1 MTSNKSICIPNRAGT
16 FSNRLECENEQNT
29 KFTSSTNPI
38 FTAELTNLLNNIT
51 ILNFIFSNDK
61 ETKMNI
67 KIGYEDKNTTEKLSE
82 LLFKINVRDDAGKV
96 KSIVDGE
103 YSSYYIILTNDN
115 FTSIID
121 FCRTIDILKF
131 INKTYNAI
139 MPIIETS
146 VSPSK
151 LLETSVSPSQLLE
164 KTILSKLND
173 KTRNM
178 HSWLLP
184 VLSELKQLLSNSTF
198 EILYV
203 KKTTTE
209 KSKYRLITLKPD
221 LEQIRDE
228 IAKIYNEE
236 IIILQDDQKFYIDLT
251 LDNLKLLFD
260 IIINI
265 YRSSDFDILF
275 NKIDEVRETEGLP
288 KLKAKKARHTY
299 GVDDPTKFNL
309 AKTGKNDYLFDV
321 RGLHTLSIMNELTIY
336 DASGNILYDAS
347 GNILH
352 KNWFKDYFG
361 LEETDLWVNSLS
373 SSKIPSRTLKT
384 ICESLDMTV
393 KYYLYN
399 TEKLYIYAT
408 NIKFTIN
415 NILYNVG
422 DFLCLPLITLK
433 KYQTYELSKDALKN
447 ITYNIIKEDI
457 VSLINNKSSPT
468 DVFQAASQFNLLEM
482 AQEDVPPENGIS
494 NYYKDNSQG
503 PRVAIASPIG
513 TFFRNYLIYNNY
525 ALYETTDID
534 GYPQTTDKQF
544 NTLQTLLDLPELKF
558 IKVNTNPTQGEYLYK
573 NGYCFINP
581 TQEQSNF
588 AQANQNLFEEH
599 LKVGVQWNS
608 PLLIN
613 YNRKLCQ
620 VYCSGLPF
628 GSYALKYGLKL
639 DSDGYEDR
647 IKPFAVGIL
656 KAAFKCTL
664 QVAVNKLDLLT
675 DDSRINVYL
684 TAVGSGEFKNP
695 MEWVVEALIYAL
707 NDFKHYPLDVI
718 MVTYGGVHPLLEPD
732 AINPEIN
739 LETTKYKYLKYKH
752 KYLELKNNNL

>member
-1 MTSNKSICIPNRAGT
+1 M
-16 FSNRLECENEQNT
+16 
-29 KFTSSTNPI
+29 
-38 FTAELTNLLNNIT
+38 NIT
-51 ILNFIFSNDK
+51 
-61 ETKMNI
+61 
-67 KIGYEDKNTTEKLSE
+67 IGYEDKKTTKKLSE
-82 LLFKINVRDDAGKV
+82 LLFKINVRDAPGNV
-96 KSIVDGE
+96 KSIVDGG

-131 INKTYNAI
+131 IKKTYDATIPI
-139 MPIIETS
+139 METS

-151 LLETSVSPSQLLE
+151 LLKT
-164 KTILSKLND
+164 TILSKLD
-173 KTRNM
+173 AKIRNM
-178 HSWLLP
+178 RSWLFP
-184 VLSELKQLLSNSTF
+184 VLSELKQLLSKSTF
-198 EILYV
+198 KILYV
-203 KKTTTE
+203 KKTKTE

-221 LEQIRDE
+221 LEQIRDV

-236 IIILQDDQKFYIDLT
+236 KIILQDDQTFYIDLT
-251 LDNLKLLFD
+251 LDNLKLLLD
-260 IIINI
+260 ILNI
-265 YRSSDFDILF
+265 YDASSQFYILF

-288 KLKAKKARHTY
+288 KLKAGHTY

-309 AKTGKNDYLFDV
+309 AKTKKNDYLIDA
-321 RGLHTLSIMNELTIY
+321 RGLHKLYLMGELTIY
-336 DASGNILYDAS
+336 DASGNILRDAS
-347 GNILH
+347 GNILD
-352 KNWFKDYFG
+352 KNWFEDYFG
-361 LEETDLWVNSLS
+361 LEETDLWDNSPS

-384 ICESLDMTV
+384 ICESLDMSIEN
-393 KYYLYN
+393 YLYN

-422 DFLCLPLITLK
+422 DFLCLPLSSLK
-433 KYQTYELSKDALKN
+433 MFQKYELSKDAPKN
-447 ITYNIIKEDI
+447 ITYNIINEDI
-457 VSLINNKSSPT
+457 VSLINKSSPT

-482 AQEDVPPENGIS
+482 VSEDVSPENGIC

-503 PRVAIASPIG
+503 PRVALASPIG
-513 TFFRNYLIYNNY
+513 TFFRNYLIYKNPY
-525 ALYETTDID
+525 QTTDVD

-544 NTLQTLLDLPELKF
+544 NTLQTLLDLSDLNF
-558 IKVNTNPTQGEYLYK
+558 IKVNTNPTQGQYLYK

-588 AQANQNLFEEH
+588 ARDNQNLFEKH

-613 YNRKLCQ
+613 YDRKLCQ

-628 GSYALKYGLKL
+628 GSYAFTYDLILE
-639 DSDGYEDR
+639 SDGYKDR

-664 QVAVNKLDLLT
+664 QVAVNKLHLLE
-675 DDSRINVYL
+675 DDSRIKVYL

-718 MVTYGGVHPLLEPD
+718 MVTYGVVHLLLRPD
-732 AINPEIN
+732 AINPQIN

>member
-16 FSNRLECENEQNT
+16 FSNLLECENEQNT
-29 KFTSSTNPI
+29 KFTSSTDPI

-51 ILNFIFSNDK
+51 ILNFIFSDDE

-67 KIGYEDKNTTEKLSE
+67 TIGYEDKKTTKKLSE
-82 LLFKINVRDDAGKV
+82 LLFKINVRDAIGNI
-96 KSIVDGE
+96 KSIVDGG

-121 FCRTIDILKF
+121 FCRTIDIFKF
-131 INKTYNAI
+131 INKTYDATIAI
-139 MPIIETS
+139 METN
-146 VSPSK
+146 VSSSK
-151 LLETSVSPSQLLE
+151 LLET
-164 KTILSKLND
+164 TILSKLNA
-173 KTRNM
+173 KMINM
-178 HSWLLP
+178 HSWLFP
-184 VLSELKQLLSNSTF
+184 VLSELQQFLSNSTF
-198 EILYV
+198 KILYV
-203 KKTTTE
+203 KKTKTE
-209 KSKYRLITLKPD
+209 KSKYRLITLKPTLEPT
-221 LEQIRDE
+221 LEQIRDV

-236 IIILQDDQKFYIDLT
+236 KIILQDNQTFYIDLT
-251 LDNLKLLFD
+251 LDNLKLLL
-260 IIINI
+260 NI
-265 YRSSDFDILF
+265 VNLYNASSQFYILF
-275 NKIDEVRETEGLP
+275 NEIDNVRETEGLP
-288 KLKAKKARHTY
+288 KLKAGHTY

-309 AKTGKNDYLFDV
+309 VKTEKNDYLFDAK
-321 RGLHTLSIMNELTIY
+321 GIHKLYLMNKLRIY
-336 DASGNILYDAS
+336 DASGNILRDAS

-352 KNWFKDYFG
+352 KNWFEDYFG
-361 LEETDLWVNSLS
+361 LEETDLWDDSPS

-393 KYYLYN
+393 KDYLYD

-422 DFLCLPLITLK
+422 DFLCLPLIFLERFQK
-433 KYQTYELSKDALKN
+433 YELSKDAPKN
-447 ITYNIIKEDI
+447 ITYNIINEDI
-457 VSLINNKSSPT
+457 VSLINESSPT

-482 AQEDVPPENGIS
+482 MSENVSPENGIR

-503 PRVAIASPIG
+503 PRVALASPIG
-513 TFFRNYLIYNNY
+513 TFFRNYLIYKNPY
-525 ALYETTDID
+525 QTTDVD

-558 IKVNTNPTQGEYLYK
+558 IKVNTNPTQGQYLYK

-588 AQANQNLFEEH
+588 ARDNQNLFENH

-608 PLLIN
+608 PLLFD
-613 YNRKLCQ
+613 YDKKVCQ

-628 GSYALKYGLKL
+628 GDYAFIYGLEL
-639 DSDGYEDR
+639 DRDGYEDR

-664 QVAVNKLDLLT
+664 QVAVNKLHLLK
-675 DDSRINVYL
+675 DDSRIKVYL

-718 MVTYGGVHPLLEPD
+718 MVTYGGVHLLLRPD
-732 AINPEIN
+732 AINPQIN